1 MASVRSRFIC
11 TVWVHL
17 CFLSAMNTQN
27 CSEFNQTETIR
38 DHQIYQIYQRMS
50 TNISCN
56 YRKNRSQYLIA
67 SLRTKQKLCEYF
79 NVNGS
84 WTKRFCHKN
93 ITLIWIPETEE
104 ISFHLIHLQ
113 INNSGIY
120 TCTVEEQIPPP
131 TKCLGKTS
139 IYIHVKDAL
148 SSVTGISCGVIAGI
162 GLITAGCYQC
172 FRRRTYLLSSVE
184 PSPLP
189 ETVSHSTL
197 GRLEN
202 HQPGPQVHSTPGNRR
217 LGPRVYSVLRNPQP
231 DLQVYS
237 TLGNHQPVP
246 CRNNS
251 NDSTSPS
258 L

>member
-1 MASVRSRFIC
+1 MFWLMEENYCSSFSELFI
-11 TVWVHL
+11 
-17 CFLSAMNTQN
+17 SPAMNTRN

-38 DHQIYQIYQRMS
+38 DHQIYQRMS

-56 YRKNRSQYLIA
+56 YRKNRSQYLTA

-84 WTKRFCHKN
+84 WTKQFCHKN

-139 IYIHVKDAL
+139 IYIHVKGKCACLQD
-148 SSVTGISCGVIAGI
+148 
-162 GLITAGCYQC
+162 
-172 FRRRTYLLSSVE
+172 
-184 PSPLP
+184 
-189 ETVSHSTL
+189 
-197 GRLEN
+197 N
-202 HQPGPQVHSTPGNRR
+202 
-217 LGPRVYSVLRNPQP
+217 NP
-231 DLQVYS
+231 
-237 TLGNHQPVP
+237 
-246 CRNNS
+246 
-251 NDSTSPS
+251 
-258 L
+258 